1 MKLSYSCMTNIK
13 TIINNHNHKI
23 ISKHREIEVNSKE
36 NKPNNKKNKKE
47 TNEIKTTPSSLK
59 TKKQD
64 KCNCKKYECPL
75 KDSKFNC
82 RTKNVIYKA
91 TVETQGK
98 KNFYIGLTSMEIKK
112 RIQGHLNTFKDQKKK
127 DATAL
132 SELIWTIKENKK
144 NYTIKWEI
152 IKRTNERKNGDKT
165 CRLCDME
172 VLEILEHKKRYK
184 DNCLNK
190 KTEITNS
197 CRHHKKYLLS
207 NWNEDE
213 NIQ

>member
-1 MKLSYSCMTNIK
+1 
-13 TIINNHNHKI
+13 
-23 ISKHREIEVNSKE
+23 
-36 NKPNNKKNKKE
+36 
-47 TNEIKTTPSSLK
+47 
-59 TKKQD
+59 
-64 KCNCKKYECPL
+64 
-75 KDSKFNC
+75 
-82 RTKNVIYKA
+82 
-91 TVETQGK
+91 
-98 KNFYIGLTSMEIKK
+98 MEIKK
-112 RIQGHLNTFKDQKKK
+112 RIQGHLSTFKDQKKK